1 MVVLF
6 ALRILDL
13 KGFLLSK
20 IEEENDMTISID
32 QYTIE
37 TTWSTRITDD
47 IVLNSIEGDIPP
59 DMERSIINN

>member
-1 MVVLF
+1 
-6 ALRILDL
+6 
-13 KGFLLSK
+13 
-20 IEEENDMTISID
+20 MTISID

-59 DMERSIINN
+59 DMERSIMNNIKQLNKPFNASMAHIK